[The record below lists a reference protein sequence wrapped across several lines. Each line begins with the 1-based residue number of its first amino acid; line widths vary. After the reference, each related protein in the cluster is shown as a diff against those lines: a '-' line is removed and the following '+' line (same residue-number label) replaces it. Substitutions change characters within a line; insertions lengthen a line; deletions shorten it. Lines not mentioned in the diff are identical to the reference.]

1 VVRWLGREGVE
12 VAITIAAKSHT
23 PRLLVLD
30 RKIESVK
37 FNRTI
42 IVTGEL
48 TNGKKI
54 AHESRG
60 NQNVSEVK
68 SGLGRR
74 QCGGATAY
82 DRNGAAVAN
91 RDARGRRG
99 KTGQKYT
106 IRGRHVSC
114 GTGVEDPRGGPLERH
129 LVQSG
134 DEAGLIPAAL
144 LLRRWSGGRSAG
156 ELGGGERG
164 VGLG

>member
-1 VVRWLGREGVE
+1 MRWRGGEGVE
-12 VAITIAAKSHT
+12 VATTIAAKSHT

-30 RKIESVK
+30 RKIKSVK

-42 IVTGEL
+42 IVTCEL

-74 QCGGATAY
+74 QCGGATAC
-82 DRNGAAVAN
+82 DRNGAAIAN

-99 KTGQKYT
+99 RRDRS
-106 IRGRHVSC
+106 IPFE
-114 GTGVEDPRGGPLERH
+114 GVM
-129 LVQSG
+129 
-134 DEAGLIPAAL
+134 
-144 LLRRWSGGRSAG
+144 
-156 ELGGGERG
+156 
-164 VGLG
+164 

>member
-1 VVRWLGREGVE
+1 MVCWRGGEGVE
-12 VAITIAAKSHT
+12 VATTIAAKSHA

-30 RKIESVK
+30 RKTESVK

-74 QCGGATAY
+74 QCGGATAC
-82 DRNGAAVAN
+82 DRNGAVVAN

-114 GTGVEDPRGGPLERH
+114 GTGVEDPGVGPLEGH
-129 LVQSG
+129 LVQGS
-134 DEAGLIPAAL
+134 DEAGLIPAIG
-144 LLRRWSGGRSAG
+144 LLRRGGAAQS
-156 ELGGGERG
+156 ENW
-164 VGLG
+164 VGAEAVWA